1 MLRIAVPNKGA
12 LSEPARKI
20 LSEAGYIRAS
30 RGNELVVADPENDA
44 EFFFLRPRDIAVYV
58 GAGRLDLGFTGRDM
72 LLDSAATAVEV
83 LPLGFGA
90 STFRLAAPQGVATS
104 IQDFDGKRIATSYPG
119 VLQNELDRNGVTATI
134 VKLDGAVENAVALG
148 VADAVA
154 DVVDTGTTLRKAGLE
169 VVGDTLLRSEGLLIR
184 PAASEPDA
192 AAANFIR
199 RVEGVLAARLYVM
212 VDYDI
217 KAEQLDAASAI
228 TPGLESPTISPRRD
242 EGWFAVRA
250 MVKRAEVHGVMDAL
264 YDLGGRGI
272 LVTDILACRL

>member
-20 LSEAGYIRAS
+20 LNEAGYIRAS
-30 RGNELVVADPENDA
+30 RGNELVVADPDNDA

-90 STFRLAAPQGVATS
+90 STFRLAAPEGAATS
-104 IQDFDGKRIATSYPG
+104 IHDFDGKRIATSYPG

-169 VVGDTLLRSEGLLIR
+169 VVGETLLRSEGLLIR

-228 TPGLESPTISPRRD
+228 TPGLESPTISPLRD